1 MEQKKVT
8 DDLLKDILPKVSNEL
23 VEEWESESIEKY
35 TFSKKFNRKT
45 KALIWKHKNKQL
57 IKELKVVGK
66 IAAALLLVV
75 GIAFFGNS
83 MVARANLD
91 VLFKKIEVALEDS
104 SMYVYDENSDMHFYT
119 LYEPTYVPEGY
130 EEVDRLVDD
139 NMVYIRFINNLGES
153 IYWKQILAE
162 VGTIAGNDEEYHG
175 KIEKNY
181 AGENIQIYVYE
192 QGIKRLRYEMG
203 NFVFGISADNI
214 SLEDIYEMIKEMK
227 KIEK

>member
-23 VEEWESESIEKY
+23 VEEWESESIEEY

-57 IKELKVVGK
+57 MKELKVVGK

-130 EEVDRLVDD
+130 EEISRCVDD
-139 NMVYIRFINNLGES
+139 KNITIYYGNNENEI
-153 IYWKQILAE
+153 IYWTQCVVMEGPI
-162 VGTIAGNDEEYHG
+162 VGSDDEYDDIIIKEYKG
-175 KIEKNY
+175 D
-181 AGENIQIYVYE
+181 NIHIYIY
-192 QGIKRLRYEMG
+192 QSKTNRLLYEMG
-203 NFVFGISADNI
+203 NFVFCIKSDNI
-214 SLEDIYEMIKEMK
+214 SLEEIYEMIKEMK

>member
-23 VEEWESESIEKY
+23 VEEWESESIEEY

-57 IKELKVVGK
+57 MKELKVVGK

-130 EEVDRLVDD
+130 EEISRCVDD
-139 NMVYIRFINNLGES
+139 KNITIYYGNNENEIIYMKIMETMVENN
-153 IYWKQILAE
+153 KQE
-162 VGTIAGNDEEYHG
+162 
-175 KIEKNY
+175 
-181 AGENIQIYVYE
+181 
-192 QGIKRLRYEMG
+192 R
-203 NFVFGISADNI
+203 
-214 SLEDIYEMIKEMK
+214 
-227 KIEK
+227 